1 MSGVGPFYINIHN
14 VTFGKRWT
22 VPKIDP
28 LLWTAGKV
36 LVTREEEFAVELVDI
51 DSPPIGGA
59 TEVIK
64 RRFTIT
70 AQNLVDK
77 SVGLPT
83 LARPDTMNITVH
95 GGIPLLENVDFYVD
109 GANIKWDGLSLELR
123 LEVGSILM
131 VDYMRGS

>member
-1 MSGVGPFYINIHN
+1 MSGVGSFYINIHN
-14 VTFGKRWT
+14 VTFGKKWT

-28 LLWTAGKV
+28 FLWTAGKV

-70 AQNLVDK
+70 AQNLVDR
-77 SVGLPT
+77 SVELPT
-83 LARPDTMNITVH
+83 LVRSDTMDIAIN
-95 GGIPLLENVDFYVD
+95 GGIALLDIVKKYFCIILHAQIENL
-109 GANIKWDGLSLELR
+109 K
-123 LEVGSILM
+123 
-131 VDYMRGS
+131 